1 MHRLI
6 IALLLISAT
15 APVMAKTPPKE
26 DDSTNLKGFL
36 EAVDVSDGISKSEAE
51 SIGQA
56 YFYAYVGCGGYTGIR
71 EEADHW
77 VMEGAFG
84 IAGEPVEGTISK
96 STGAV
101 TSPFGPSLKSPVE
114 MLPVPKKPASARHP

>member
-1 MHRLI
+1 MKRI
-6 IALLLISAT
+6 FATLLLICLSSPGSA
-15 APVMAKTPPKE
+15 KLPPKE
-26 DDSTNLKGFL
+26 DIASTLREYLKSV
-36 EAVDVSDGISKSEAE
+36 AVSDGISKSEAE

-77 VMEGAFG
+77 VFEGAFG
-84 IAGEPVEGTISK
+84 FAGEPVEGTINK

-101 TSPFGPSLKSPVE
+101 TSPFGPSLKSPFE
-114 MLPVPKKPASARHP
+114 MLRTSKKPASARRP